1 MYELEYVRK
10 RKRRKFIALG
20 AGVSTVV
27 VSSLSIVSFLGRF
40 VGTFTVSL
48 ETRNVE
54 LTLSETSDFA
64 NSSSYLRAKD
74 VSSFQEFTYSDF
86 DALYGG
92 DEVIDNEE
100 AKYDLG
106 ANLPDENGKVTYNF
120 FKYTFFLKNVGS
132 TPANYNFSLNIVDN
146 IPSEDGRSLDNT
158 MRVMLYEN
166 GVKNVYAKAESTP
179 RMDANG
185 NPDYRS
191 PISVEENDA
200 TDSYPFMGYADTFA
214 SSTVVTTFSGK
225 SIGIAETKRYTI
237 VTWLEGFRSSN
248 LEKAPEGATIK
259 LGVEINAYEIE

>member
-27 VSSLSIVSFLGRF
+27 VSSLSIVAFLGRF

-64 NSSSYLRAKD
+64 ISSSYLRANN
-74 VSSFQEFTYSDF
+74 VSSFQEFTYSEF
-86 DALYGG
+86 DQLYGG
-92 DEVIDNEE
+92 DEVIDSETS
-100 AKYDLG
+100 KYDLG
-106 ANLPDENGKVTYNF
+106 ANPPDEEGKVTYNF
-120 FKYTFFLKNVGS
+120 FKYTFFLKNVGR
-132 TPANYNFSLNIVDN
+132 TPASYNFSLNIVDN
-146 IPSEDGRSLDNT
+146 VLSDDGRSLDST
-158 MRVMLYEN
+158 MRVMLYED
-166 GVKNVYAKAESTP
+166 GEKNVYAKAESTP
-179 RMDANG
+179 RMDAHG
-185 NPDYRS
+185 NPDYRA
-191 PISVEENDA
+191 PISIDEKDA
-200 TDSYPFMGYADTFA
+200 TDTYPFQGYADTFA

-225 SIGIAETKRYTI
+225 TIDIAETKRYTI

-248 LEKAPEGATIK
+248 LEKAPKGATIK